1 MLNQFISKLQ
11 KHALTAVLTAA
22 VLGALLL
29 QLNLLSGELEL
40 QKQQFD
46 SDVSATASTI
56 NERVRLY
63 VKRKST
69 GALKRSTSNDSTV
82 TINTP
87 MGTTTLRWSATQ
99 GAVPYGS
106 GFGMDT
112 TMISGF
118 LDDFQSSLPWETL
131 ISSSEMD
138 SLLQSELRVHGI
150 RTIPK
155 WAIVEN
161 GYLNS
166 LLSDVFTTDKV
177 AYNFVLAESFF
188 GPTRQLLMYFPSGKF
203 YLASRVYLNL
213 FVTLLF
219 STVILFAF
227 FSVQRQGR
235 KQKRLAAV
243 KSDFISN
250 MSHEFKT
257 PLATIS
263 LAVDTLLRNGEQMN
277 SEQMQQYLGI
287 IKSENKRM
295 NAQMESVLQMSMM
308 DKEELTLT
316 LAPMDLESCLREAVD
331 HFKLTAEQRQGWID
345 LSCEAGEYEM
355 DGDLIQ
361 FKSALTNLIDNAI
374 KYSLDAPEISIK
386 LDQGIDEYKIRVKD
400 RGIGMDEDTKRQVF
414 DRFYRAT
421 KGNIHDVKG
430 HGLGLSFV
438 KDIIEKHGG
447 TIQVDSAPSTGT
459 TFTLVLPKTV

>member
-1 MLNQFISKLQ
+1 M
-11 KHALTAVLTAA
+11 LTAA

-46 SDVSATASTI
+46 SDVNATATTI
-56 NERVRLY
+56 NERVRLF

-69 GALKRSTSNDSTV
+69 GALKRSTTSDSTV

-87 MGTTTLRWSATQ
+87 MGTTTLRWSASQ
-99 GAVPYGS
+99 GASPYRS
-106 GFGMDT
+106 GFGVDT

-131 ISSSEMD
+131 ITSSEMD
-138 SLLQSELRVHGI
+138 SLLQSELRIRGI
-150 RTIPK
+150 RTAPK

-166 LLSDVFTTDKV
+166 LISDAFTTDKV

-263 LAVDTLLRNGEQMN
+263 LAVDALLRNGEKMN

-316 LAPMDLESCLREAVD
+316 LAPMNLEACLREAVD
-331 HFKLTAEQRQGWID
+331 HFKLTAEQRQGWVD
-345 LSCEAGEYEM
+345 LSCEVGDYEM
-355 DGDLIQ
+355 VGDLIQ

-374 KYSLDAPEISIK
+374 KYSIDAPEISVK
-386 LDQGIDEYKIRVKD
+386 LGQGLGEFKIMVKD
-400 RGIGMDEDTKRQVF
+400 RGIGMNEDTKRQVF

-447 TIQVDSAPSTGT
+447 TIQVDSAPNAGT

>member
-1 MLNQFISKLQ
+1 MLNQFIGKLR

-46 SDVSATASTI
+46 SDVNATATTI
-56 NERVRLY
+56 NERVRLF

-69 GALKRSTSNDSTV
+69 GALKRSTTSDSTV

-87 MGTTTLRWSATQ
+87 MGTTTLRWSASQ
-99 GAVPYGS
+99 GASPYRS
-106 GFGMDT
+106 GFGVDT

-131 ISSSEMD
+131 ITSSEMD
-138 SLLQSELRVHGI
+138 SLLQSELRIRGI
-150 RTIPK
+150 RTAPK

-166 LLSDVFTTDKV
+166 LISDAFTTDKV

-263 LAVDTLLRNGEQMN
+263 LAVDALLRNGEKMN

-316 LAPMDLESCLREAVD
+316 LAPMNLEACLREAVD
-331 HFKLTAEQRQGWID
+331 HFKLTAEQRQGWVD
-345 LSCEAGEYEM
+345 LSCEVGDYEM
-355 DGDLIQ
+355 VGDLIQ

-374 KYSLDAPEISIK
+374 KYSIDAPEISVK
-386 LDQGIDEYKIRVKD
+386 LGQGLGEFKIMVKD
-400 RGIGMDEDTKRQVF
+400 RGIGMNEDTKRQVF

-447 TIQVDSAPSTGT
+447 TIQVDSAPNAGT
-459 TFTLVLPKTV
+459 TFTLVLPKTA

>member
-1 MLNQFISKLQ
+1 MLNQFIGKLR

-46 SDVSATASTI
+46 SDVNATATTI
-56 NERVRLY
+56 NERVRLF

-69 GALKRSTSNDSTV
+69 GALKRSTTSDSTV

-87 MGTTTLRWSATQ
+87 MGTTTLRWSASQ
-99 GAVPYGS
+99 GASPYRS
-106 GFGMDT
+106 GFGVDT

-131 ISSSEMD
+131 ITSSEMD
-138 SLLQSELRVHGI
+138 SLLQSELRIRGI
-150 RTIPK
+150 RTAPK

-166 LLSDVFTTDKV
+166 LISDAFTTDKV

-263 LAVDTLLRNGEQMN
+263 LAVDALLRNGEKMN

-316 LAPMDLESCLREAVD
+316 LAPMNLEACLREAVD
-331 HFKLTAEQRQGWID
+331 HFKLTAEQRQGWVD
-345 LSCEAGEYEM
+345 LSCEVGDYEM
-355 DGDLIQ
+355 VGDLIQ

-374 KYSLDAPEISIK
+374 KYSIDAPEISVK
-386 LDQGIDEYKIRVKD
+386 LGQGLGEFKIMVKD
-400 RGIGMDEDTKRQVF
+400 RGIGMNEDTKRQVF

-447 TIQVDSAPSTGT
+447 TIQVDSAPNAGT

>member
-1 MLNQFISKLQ
+1 MLNQFIGKLR

-46 SDVSATASTI
+46 SDVNATATTI
-56 NERVRLY
+56 NERVRLF

-69 GALKRSTSNDSTV
+69 GALKRSTTSDSTV

-87 MGTTTLRWSATQ
+87 MGTTTLRWSASQ
-99 GAVPYGS
+99 GASPYRS
-106 GFGMDT
+106 GFGVDT

-131 ISSSEMD
+131 ITSSEMD
-138 SLLQSELRVHGI
+138 SLLQSELRIRGI
-150 RTIPK
+150 RTAPK

-166 LLSDVFTTDKV
+166 LISDAFATDKV
-177 AYNFVLAESFF
+177 SYNFVLAESFF

-213 FVTLLF
+213 FVTLFF

-235 KQKRLAAV
+235 KQKRLAVV

-263 LAVDTLLRNGEQMN
+263 LAVDALLRNGDKMN
-277 SEQMQQYLGI
+277 AAQMQQYLGI

-316 LAPMDLESCLREAVD
+316 LAPMNLEACLREAVD

-345 LSCEAGEYEM
+345 LSCEAGDYEM
-355 DGDLIQ
+355 EGDLIQ

-374 KYSLDAPEISIK
+374 KYSIDAPEISIK
-386 LDQGIDEYKIRVKD
+386 LGQGLDEHKSMVKD

-447 TIQVDSAPSTGT
+447 TIQVDSAPNAGT
-459 TFTLVLPKTV
+459 TFTIVLPKTV

>member
-1 MLNQFISKLQ
+1 
-11 KHALTAVLTAA
+11 
-22 VLGALLL
+22 
-29 QLNLLSGELEL
+29 
-40 QKQQFD
+40 
-46 SDVSATASTI
+46 
-56 NERVRLY
+56 
-63 VKRKST
+63 
-69 GALKRSTSNDSTV
+69 
-82 TINTP
+82 
-87 MGTTTLRWSATQ
+87 
-99 GAVPYGS
+99 
-106 GFGMDT
+106 
-112 TMISGF
+112 
-118 LDDFQSSLPWETL
+118 
-131 ISSSEMD
+131 MD
-138 SLLQSELRVHGI
+138 SVLESELRVHGI
-150 RTIPK
+150 RTMPK
-155 WAIVEN
+155 WAVVEN

-166 LLSDVFTTDKV
+166 LISDAFTTDKV
-177 AYNFVLAESFF
+177 TYNFVLAESFF

-219 STVILFAF
+219 STVILFTF

-263 LAVDTLLRNGEQMN
+263 LAVDALLRNGNKMN
-277 SEQMQQYLGI
+277 VEQMQQYLGI

-316 LAPMDLESCLREAVD
+316 MAPMDVEACLREAVE
-331 HFKLTAEQRQGWID
+331 HFKLSAEQRQGWID
-345 LSCEAGEYEM
+345 LSCEAGDYAME
-355 DGDLIQ
+355 GDTIQ

-374 KYSLDAPEISIK
+374 KYSLDAPQISVK
-386 LDQGIDEYKIRVKD
+386 LDQSNDQYIIQVKD

-438 KDIIEKHGG
+438 KEIVEKHGG
-447 TIQVDSAPSTGT
+447 SIQMESTLHVGT
-459 TFTLVLPKTV
+459 TFTIVLPKTE

>member
-1 MLNQFISKLQ
+1 MLNQFIGKLR

-22 VLGALLL
+22 VIGALLL
-29 QLNLLSGELEL
+29 QLNILSGELEL

-46 SDVSATASTI
+46 SDVNATATTI
-56 NERVRLY
+56 NERVRLF

-69 GALKRSTSNDSTV
+69 GALKRSTTSDSTV

-87 MGTTTLRWSATQ
+87 MGTTTLRWSASQ
-99 GAVPYGS
+99 GASPYRS
-106 GFGMDT
+106 GFGVDT

-131 ISSSEMD
+131 ITSSEMD
-138 SLLQSELRVHGI
+138 SLLQSELRIRGI
-150 RTIPK
+150 RTAPK

-166 LLSDVFTTDKV
+166 LISDAFTTDKV

-219 STVILFAF
+219 STAILFAF
-227 FSVQRQGR
+227 FSVQRHGR

-263 LAVDTLLRNGEQMN
+263 LAVDALLRNGEKMN

-316 LAPMDLESCLREAVD
+316 LAPMNLEACLREAVD

-345 LSCEAGEYEM
+345 LSCEAGDYEM
-355 DGDLIQ
+355 EGDLIQ

-374 KYSLDAPEISIK
+374 KYSIDAPEISIK
-386 LDQGIDEYKIRVKD
+386 LGQGLDEHKIMVKD

-447 TIQVDSAPSTGT
+447 TIQVDSAPNAGT
-459 TFTLVLPKTV
+459 TFTIVLPKTV

>member
-1 MLNQFISKLQ
+1 MSKLR

-46 SDVSATASTI
+46 SDVSATASAI
-56 NERVRLY
+56 NERVRLF

-69 GALKRSTSNDSTV
+69 GALKQSTSSDSTV
-82 TINTP
+82 TLNTP

-99 GAVPYGS
+99 GANPYGS
-106 GFGMDT
+106 GFGIDT
-112 TMISGF
+112 NMISGF

-138 SLLQSELRVHGI
+138 SVLESELRVHGI
-150 RTIPK
+150 RTMPK
-155 WAIVEN
+155 WAVVEN

-166 LLSDVFTTDKV
+166 LISDAFTTDKV
-177 AYNFVLAESFF
+177 TYNFVLAESFF

-263 LAVDTLLRNGEQMN
+263 LAVDALLRNGNKMN
-277 SEQMQQYLGI
+277 VEQMQQYLGI

-316 LAPMDLESCLREAVD
+316 MAPMDVEACLREAVE
-331 HFKLTAEQRQGWID
+331 HFKLSAEQRQGWID
-345 LSCEAGEYEM
+345 LSCDAGDYAME
-355 DGDLIQ
+355 GDAIQ

-374 KYSLDAPEISIK
+374 KYSLDAPQISVK
-386 LDQGIDEYKIRVKD
+386 LDHSNDQYIIKVKD

-438 KDIIEKHGG
+438 KEIVVKHGG
-447 TIQVDSAPSTGT
+447 SIQMESTLHVGT
-459 TFTLVLPKTV
+459 TFTLVLPKTE

>member
-1 MLNQFISKLQ
+1 MKPFLTIVFILSSLS
-11 KHALTAVLTAA
+11 LTIKT
-22 VLGALLL
+22 
-29 QLNLLSGELEL
+29 E
-40 QKQQFD
+40 D
-46 SDVSATASTI
+46 
-56 NERVRLY
+56 Y
-63 VKRKST
+63 VKQWGDGIAVVQYNAAFNKTNSVKNLGRLSDARVFNAWIDEHPKLKEIGRIKSVP
-69 GALKRSTSNDSTV
+69 TV
-82 TINTP
+82 VLYKDGEEIR
-87 MGTTTLRWSATQ
+87 RWEA

-131 ISSSEMD
+131 ISLSEMD

-166 LLSDVFTTDKV
+166 LLSDAFTTDKV

-316 LAPMDLESCLREAVD
+316 LAPMNLEVCLREAVD
-331 HFKLTAEQRQGWID
+331 HFKLTAEQRQGWVD
-345 LSCEAGEYEM
+345 LSCEAGDYEM

-386 LDQGIDEYKIRVKD
+386 LDQGIDEYKIMVKD

-447 TIQVDSAPSTGT
+447 TIQVDSAPSAGT

>member
-1 MLNQFISKLQ
+1 MLNQFIGKLR

-46 SDVSATASTI
+46 SDVNATATTI
-56 NERVRLY
+56 NERVRLF

-69 GALKRSTSNDSTV
+69 GALKRSTTSDSTV

-87 MGTTTLRWSATQ
+87 MGTTTLRWSASQ
-99 GAVPYGS
+99 GASPYRS
-106 GFGMDT
+106 GFGVDT
-112 TMISGF
+112 TMTSGF

-131 ISSSEMD
+131 ITSSEMD
-138 SLLQSELRVHGI
+138 SLLQSELRIRGI
-150 RTIPK
+150 RTAPK

-166 LLSDVFTTDKV
+166 LISDAFTTDKV

-263 LAVDTLLRNGEQMN
+263 LAVDALLRNGEKMN

-316 LAPMDLESCLREAVD
+316 LAPMNLEACLREAVD
-331 HFKLTAEQRQGWID
+331 HFKLTAEQRQGWVD
-345 LSCEAGEYEM
+345 LSCEVGDYEM
-355 DGDLIQ
+355 VGDLIQ

-374 KYSLDAPEISIK
+374 KYSIDAPEISVK
-386 LDQGIDEYKIRVKD
+386 LGQGLGEFKIMVKD
-400 RGIGMDEDTKRQVF
+400 RGIGMNEDTKRQVF

-447 TIQVDSAPSTGT
+447 TIQVDSAPNAGT

>member
-1 MLNQFISKLQ
+1 MLNQFIGKLR

-46 SDVSATASTI
+46 SDVNATATTI
-56 NERVRLY
+56 NERVRLF

-69 GALKRSTSNDSTV
+69 GALKRSTTSDSTV

-87 MGTTTLRWSATQ
+87 MGTTTLRWSASQ
-99 GAVPYGS
+99 GASPYRS
-106 GFGMDT
+106 GFGVDT

-131 ISSSEMD
+131 ITSSEMD
-138 SLLQSELRVHGI
+138 SLLQSELRIRGI
-150 RTIPK
+150 RTAPK

-166 LLSDVFTTDKV
+166 LISDAFATDKV
-177 AYNFVLAESFF
+177 SYNFVLAESFF

-213 FVTLLF
+213 FVTLFF

-235 KQKRLAAV
+235 KQKRLAVV

-263 LAVDTLLRNGEQMN
+263 LAVDALLRNGDKMN
-277 SEQMQQYLGI
+277 AAQMQQYLGI

-316 LAPMDLESCLREAVD
+316 LAPMDIEACLREAVN
-331 HFKLTAEQRQGWID
+331 HFKLSNFRQSND
-345 LSCEAGEYEM
+345 K
-355 DGDLIQ
+355 DG
-361 FKSALTNLIDNAI
+361 
-374 KYSLDAPEISIK
+374 SI
-386 LDQGIDEYKIRVKD
+386 
-400 RGIGMDEDTKRQVF
+400 
-414 DRFYRAT
+414 
-421 KGNIHDVKG
+421 
-430 HGLGLSFV
+430 
-438 KDIIEKHGG
+438 
-447 TIQVDSAPSTGT
+447 
-459 TFTLVLPKTV
+459 

>member
-1 MLNQFISKLQ
+1 MLNHLMSKLR

-46 SDVSATASTI
+46 SDVSATASAI
-56 NERVRLY
+56 NERVRLF

-69 GALKRSTSNDSTV
+69 GALKQSTSSDSTV
-82 TINTP
+82 TLNTP

-99 GAVPYGS
+99 GANPYGS
-106 GFGMDT
+106 GFGIDT
-112 TMISGF
+112 NMISGF

-138 SLLQSELRVHGI
+138 SVLESELRVHGI
-150 RTIPK
+150 RTMPK
-155 WAIVEN
+155 WAVVEN

-166 LLSDVFTTDKV
+166 LISDAFTTDKV
-177 AYNFVLAESFF
+177 TYNFVLAESFF

-263 LAVDTLLRNGEQMN
+263 LAVDALLRNGNKMN
-277 SEQMQQYLGI
+277 VEQMQQYLGI

-316 LAPMDLESCLREAVD
+316 MAPMDVEACLREAVE
-331 HFKLTAEQRQGWID
+331 HFKLSAEQRQGWID
-345 LSCEAGEYEM
+345 LSCDAGDYAME
-355 DGDLIQ
+355 GDAIQ

-374 KYSLDAPEISIK
+374 KYSLDAPQISVK
-386 LDQGIDEYKIRVKD
+386 LDHSNDQYIIKVKD

-438 KDIIEKHGG
+438 KEIVVKHGG
-447 TIQVDSAPSTGT
+447 SIQMESTLHVGT
-459 TFTLVLPKTV
+459 TFTLVLPKTE

>member
-1 MLNQFISKLQ
+1 
-11 KHALTAVLTAA
+11 
-22 VLGALLL
+22 
-29 QLNLLSGELEL
+29 
-40 QKQQFD
+40 
-46 SDVSATASTI
+46 
-56 NERVRLY
+56 
-63 VKRKST
+63 
-69 GALKRSTSNDSTV
+69 
-82 TINTP
+82 
-87 MGTTTLRWSATQ
+87 
-99 GAVPYGS
+99 
-106 GFGMDT
+106 
-112 TMISGF
+112 MISGF

-131 ISSSEMD
+131 ITSSEMD
-138 SLLQSELRVHGI
+138 SLLQSELRIRGI
-150 RTIPK
+150 RTAPK

-166 LLSDVFTTDKV
+166 LISDAFATDKV
-177 AYNFVLAESFF
+177 SYNFVLAESFF
-188 GPTRQLLMYFPSGKF
+188 GPTRQLLLYFPSGKF

-213 FVTLLF
+213 FVTLFF

-235 KQKRLAAV
+235 KQKRLAVV

-263 LAVDTLLRNGEQMN
+263 LAVDALLRNGDKMN
-277 SEQMQQYLGI
+277 AAQMQQYLGI

-316 LAPMDLESCLREAVD
+316 LAPMDIEACLREAVN
-331 HFKLTAEQRQGWID
+331 HFKLSAEQRQGWID
-345 LSCEAGEYEM
+345 LSCEVGDYEM
-355 DGDLIQ
+355 EGDLIQ

-374 KYSLDAPEISIK
+374 KYSLDAPQVSVK
-386 LDQGIDEYKIRVKD
+386 LAQSVDEFRIMVKD

-438 KDIIEKHGG
+438 KEIIEKHGG
-447 TIQVDSAPSTGT
+447 SIQVDSAPNAGT
-459 TFTLVLPKTV
+459 TFTVVLPKTA

>member
-1 MLNQFISKLQ
+1 MWSKFIGDVGKNGF
-11 KHALTAVLTAA
+11 TAVLTAG
-22 VLGALLL
+22 VRGALLL
-29 QLNLLSGELEL
+29 ELNLLSGELEL
-40 QKQQFD
+40 KKQEFD
-46 SDVSATASTI
+46 SDVNAAATTI
-56 NERVRLY
+56 NERVRLF

-69 GALKRSTSNDSTV
+69 GALKRSTTSDSTV

-87 MGTTTLRWSATQ
+87 MGTTTLRWSASQ
-99 GAVPYGS
+99 GASPYRS
-106 GFGMDT
+106 GFGVDT

-131 ISSSEMD
+131 ITSSEMD
-138 SLLQSELRVHGI
+138 SLLQSELRIRGI
-150 RTIPK
+150 RTAPK

-166 LLSDVFTTDKV
+166 LISDAFATGKV
-177 AYNFVLAESFF
+177 SYNFVLAESFF

-213 FVTLLF
+213 FVTLFF
-219 STVILFAF
+219 STAILFAF

-235 KQKRLAAV
+235 KQKRLAVV

-263 LAVDTLLRNGEQMN
+263 LAVDALLRNGDKMN
-277 SEQMQQYLGI
+277 AAQMQQYLGI

-316 LAPMDLESCLREAVD
+316 LAPMDIEACLREAVN
-331 HFKLTAEQRQGWID
+331 HFKLSAEQRQGWID
-345 LSCEAGEYEM
+345 LSCEVGDYEM
-355 DGDLIQ
+355 EGDLIQ

-374 KYSLDAPEISIK
+374 KYSLDAPQVSVK
-386 LDQGIDEYKIRVKD
+386 LAQSVDEFRIMVKD

-438 KDIIEKHGG
+438 KEIIEKHGG
-447 TIQVDSAPSTGT
+447 SIQVDSAPNAGT
-459 TFTLVLPKTV
+459 TFTVVLPKTA

>member
-1 MLNQFISKLQ
+1 MSKLR

-46 SDVSATASTI
+46 SDVSATASAI
-56 NERVRLY
+56 NERVRLF

-69 GALKRSTSNDSTV
+69 GALKQSTSSDSTV
-82 TINTP
+82 TLNTP

-99 GAVPYGS
+99 GVNPYGS
-106 GFGMDT
+106 GFGIDT
-112 TMISGF
+112 NMISGF

-138 SLLQSELRVHGI
+138 SVLESELRVHGI
-150 RTIPK
+150 RTMPK
-155 WAIVEN
+155 WAVVEN

-166 LLSDVFTTDKV
+166 LISDAFTTDKV
-177 AYNFVLAESFF
+177 TYNFVLAESFF

-219 STVILFAF
+219 STVILFTF

-263 LAVDTLLRNGEQMN
+263 LAVDALLRNGNKMN
-277 SEQMQQYLGI
+277 VEQMQQYLGI

-316 LAPMDLESCLREAVD
+316 MAPMDVEACLREAVE
-331 HFKLTAEQRQGWID
+331 HFKLSAEQRQGWID
-345 LSCEAGEYEM
+345 LSCEAGDYAME
-355 DGDLIQ
+355 GDTIQ

-374 KYSLDAPEISIK
+374 KYSLDAPQISVK
-386 LDQGIDEYKIRVKD
+386 LDQSNDQYIIQVKD

-438 KDIIEKHGG
+438 KEIVEKHGG
-447 TIQVDSAPSTGT
+447 SIQMESTLHVGT
-459 TFTLVLPKTV
+459 TFTIVLPKTE